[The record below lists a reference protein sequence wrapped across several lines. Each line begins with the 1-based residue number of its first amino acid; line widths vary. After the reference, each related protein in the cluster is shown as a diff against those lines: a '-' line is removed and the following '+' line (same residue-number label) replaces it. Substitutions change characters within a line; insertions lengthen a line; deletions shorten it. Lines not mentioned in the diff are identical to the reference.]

1 MFNKNLLVHCGKK
14 GFFDVNL
21 QGMKQLVAYF
31 FLFIFSFQVLPVKEI
46 GKILFK
52 NQLTEEVKESDCSE
66 CSGGETVKLKKD
78 GEPLYHQLGAQ
89 QAARLQYLSHS
100 LHTAIHEAER
110 LPIHHVGEILTPPP
124 NC

>member
-1 MFNKNLLVHCGKK
+1 
-14 GFFDVNL
+14 
-21 QGMKQLVAYF
+21 MKHLVAYL
-31 FLFIFSFQVLPVKEI
+31 FLIIFSFQVLPVKEI

-66 CSGGETVKLKKD
+66 CGGGETVKLKKE
-78 GEPLYHQLGAQ
+78 GEPLYHPEEEEQ
-89 QAARLQYLSHS
+89 QTARVQYLSHS

-110 LPIHHVGEILTPPP
+110 LPLHHIGEILTPPP

>member
-1 MFNKNLLVHCGKK
+1 
-14 GFFDVNL
+14 
-21 QGMKQLVAYF
+21 MKHLVAYL

-52 NQLTEEVKESDCSE
+52 NQLTEEVKESGCEDGCD
-66 CSGGETVKLKKD
+66 GETSKLKKEGD
-78 GEPLYHQLGAQ
+78 PLQYTKLGEQ
-89 QAARLQYLSHS
+89 QTARIQYLSHS
-100 LHTAIHEAER
+100 LQTAIHEAER